1 MREYI
6 KLEREN
12 NVQITYIYIYIYVRI
27 FHIVDQNKDDQYY
40 VDDSWMTIFEK

>member
-12 NVQITYIYIYIYVRI
+12 NVQITYIYVRI
-27 FHIVDQNKDDQYY
+27 FHIVDQTKDDQHY
-40 VDDSWMTIFEK
+40 VDDSWMMIFEK